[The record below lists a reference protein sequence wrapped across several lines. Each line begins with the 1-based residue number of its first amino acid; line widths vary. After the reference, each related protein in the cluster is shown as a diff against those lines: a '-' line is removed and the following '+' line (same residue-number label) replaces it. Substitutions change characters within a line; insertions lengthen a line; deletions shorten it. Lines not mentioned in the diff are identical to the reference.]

1 MVDFNCLLAALFIF
15 LGNTLLVIYY
25 AIEKNR
31 EHWDQYAYSQ
41 LNADFLLTD
50 WEWRRQNRQLEVA
63 GKMITAASWVILTAP
78 VMHLCVVQS
87 MGGDRKLGLHVAC
100 VCFALGGA
108 IIEVTAQLMH
118 MGAFNAADWVS
129 VEFTLENWHTQG
141 DKVGWQALEVSWR
154 NAASMTLWVDSVEY
168 LALSFMFLCIF
179 WSVNTMGN
187 LPNSIGMAM
196 GGFAFFIGVL
206 SMADF
211 VAYVVRFK
219 FWETASLIGRIIS
232 VMNRVIFVPLFFVCL
247 SCTLPAATR
256 AHLQDEQSKRSGVSM
271 PATGD
276 ERHID

>member
-1 MVDFNCLLAALFIF
+1 MFDFNCLLAALFIF
-15 LGNTLLVIYY
+15 LGNLLISIYY
-25 AIEKNR
+25 LKEKKR
-31 EHWDQYAYSQ
+31 EHWDQYAYLQ
-41 LNADFLLTD
+41 MDPDFLLKD
-50 WEWRRQNRQLEVA
+50 WEWRRQNRQLDVA
-63 GKMITAASWVILTAP
+63 AKMITAASWVILTAP
-78 VMHLCVVQS
+78 VMHLCIVQS

-108 IIEVTAQLMH
+108 IMEVTAQLMH

-129 VEFTLENWHTQG
+129 IEFTLENWHTKG
-141 DKVGWQALEVSWR
+141 DKVGWQSLEVSWR
-154 NAASMTLWVDSVEY
+154 NASALILWVDAVEY

-196 GGFAFFIGVL
+196 GGFAFFIGIL

-211 VAYVVRFK
+211 VAYVASFK
-219 FWETASLIGRIIS
+219 FWATASLIGRIFF
-232 VMNRVIFVPLFFVCL
+232 VMNRVILIPLFFVFL
-247 SCTLPAATR
+247 SWKLPPATR